1 MSKYL
6 NDPREDVL
14 RTDSGVGY
22 YLEED
27 KREERKMAKIGASGA
42 LKCWIY
48 ATYLLTNI

>member
-1 MSKYL
+1 MSEYL

-27 KREERKMAKIGASGA
+27 KREENEKS
-42 LKCWIY
+42 LWVSEF
-48 ATYLLTNI
+48 YL